1 MCECSLPQDTAHSPH
16 CFYLLTDSLGCMLLY
31 SHKLF
36 AHYDRDNSGSL
47 DFLEFRGALRRDAK
61 ISRKELSDAELANIF
76 ANADADGG
84 GEVDVDEFL
93 EWLGMTHGGTVVEQ
107 WWNSGACGHV
117 CTQAVLCVC
126 VCACTDLKEYK
137 GLRKPRRRKKPPRTT
152 PVPAKLKLHLKHKM
166 TAAAYTSEG
175 VDL

>member
-1 MCECSLPQDTAHSPH
+1 MCV
-16 CFYLLTDSLGCMLLY
+16 CMLLY

-93 EWLGMTHGGTVVEQ
+93 EWLGMTHGGIVVVVVERVVM
-107 WWNSGACGHV
+107 CV
-117 CTQAVLCVC
+117 LTQCCLRAR
-126 VCACTDLKEYK
+126 ACTDLKEYK